1 MNREEYINLAINLN
15 KFMYGDFKKLYRF
28 KTREE
33 FEKRIYE
40 HNVDVYSIAYKNELF
55 ADLTK
60 GDFFLLK
67 EAGVISDMTE
77 SKDGIFQDASDYFV
91 INEAQFRLVAE
102 RRIYRCKNRPQPPH
116 QPNPR
121 SHGASHL
128 PIVGC

>member
-33 FEKRIYE
+33 FEKRFYE
-40 HNVDVYSIAYKNELF
+40 HNIDVYSIAYKNELF

-60 GDFFLLK
+60 GDFLLLK
-67 EAGVISDMTE
+67 DAGVISDMTE
-77 SKDGIFQDASDYFV
+77 SKDEIFQNASDYFV

-102 RRIYRCKNRPQPPH
+102 RRIVIIIEKEILSYIKELRNKVNV
-116 QPNPR
+116 
-121 SHGASHL
+121 L
-128 PIVGC
+128 K

>member
-33 FEKRIYE
+33 FEKRFYE
-40 HNVDVYSIAYKNELF
+40 HNIDVYSIAYKNELF

-77 SKDGIFQDASDYFV
+77 SKDGIFKMQV
-91 INEAQFRLVAE
+91 ITL
-102 RRIYRCKNRPQPPH
+102 
-116 QPNPR
+116 
-121 SHGASHL
+121 
-128 PIVGC
+128 

>member
-1 MNREEYINLAINLN
+1 
-15 KFMYGDFKKLYRF
+15 MYGDFKKLYRF
-28 KTREE
+28 KTRKE
-33 FEKRIYE
+33 FEKRFYE
-40 HNVDVYSIAYKNELF
+40 HNIDVYSIAYKNELF

-102 RRIYRCKNRPQPPH
+102 RRIVIIIEKEILSYIKELRNKVNV
-116 QPNPR
+116 
-121 SHGASHL
+121 L
-128 PIVGC
+128 K